1 MDNRVDRR
9 HKKTLAILLRACI
22 AAALLVAVFRR
33 VGLKAAL
40 SQFADL
46 RKEYIIAAI
55 AFYFL
60 MYLVK
65 CVRWRFLLKTQNMH
79 LTFWRSLSVYIF
91 SSLFGAFT
99 PGRVGEAIRII
110 GPARDRGLYAE
121 SAACSAVDKG
131 FDIALLV
138 VLLGSASS
146 CSLLSTYESTM
157 LLALGVSGIFV
168 LAIGLVVVRHLATR
182 NVSIPAAL
190 LRFAPQSWNAT
201 IHGQPSRFFR
211 AVVDCVSRGWFL
223 GVVTT
228 GAFWILHVA
237 CHFLILKALG
247 GSMNMGYL
255 VLCLVLSSIV
265 EFVPVTVCGLG
276 TREYL
281 LIYLF
286 GRVALPEELAV
297 AFGLMNLVFTYLV
310 TGLFMFAIWCLGGRR
325 RDEVHKEMCAVAE
338 D

>member
-1 MDNRVDRR
+1 MDRNR
-9 HKKTLAILLRACI
+9 KKMLTILLRACI

-40 SQFADL
+40 GEFADV

-55 AFYFL
+55 VIYFL

-65 CVRWRFLLKTQNMH
+65 CVRWRFLLGVQNMH
-79 LTFWRSLSVYIF
+79 LTLWRSLSVYIF

-110 GPARDRGLYAE
+110 DPAKAEGLYAE
-121 SAACSAVDKG
+121 SAACAAVDKG

-138 VLLGSASS
+138 VLLGAASA
-146 CSLLSTYESTM
+146 CSLLSTYESMM
-157 LLALGVSGIFV
+157 LLAFGVSGIFL
-168 LAIGLVVVRHLATR
+168 LAIGLIIVRHLATR
-182 NVSIPAAL
+182 DVAIPAAL
-190 LRFAPQSWNAT
+190 LRFAPQSW
-201 IHGQPSRFFR
+201 IESVRGQPRRFFR
-211 AVVDCVSRGWFL
+211 AVVDCVKRGWSL
-223 GVVTT
+223 GILAT
-228 GAFWILHVA
+228 GTFWILHVA
-237 CHFLILKALG
+237 CHFLILRALG

-310 TGLFMFAIWCLGGRR
+310 TGLFMFAIWCLGGRS
-325 RDEVHKEMCAVAE
+325 RDEVHKEMCAVGE

>member
-1 MDNRVDRR
+1 MEQKHRKR
-9 HKKTLAILLRACI
+9 LSIIIRACI
-22 AAALLVAVFRR
+22 AIVLMGAVFRR

-40 SQFADL
+40 GELADV
-46 RKEYIIAAI
+46 RKEYILAAI
-55 AFYFL
+55 AIYFL

-65 CVRWRFLLKTQNMH
+65 CIRWRFLLGVQNMH
-79 LTFWRSLSVYIF
+79 LTLWRSLSVYIF

-110 GPARDRGLYAE
+110 GPARADGLYAE
-121 SAACSAVDKG
+121 SAACAAVDKG
-131 FDIALLV
+131 FDIALLA
-138 VLLGSASS
+138 VLLGAASA
-146 CSLLSTYESTM
+146 CSLLSTYESMTLIAFGVAGIF
-157 LLALGVSGIFV
+157 LLALGLI
-168 LAIGLVVVRHLATR
+168 IVRHLATR
-182 NVSIPAAL
+182 NVAIPAAL
-190 LRFAPQSWNAT
+190 LRFAPQSWNEAVR
-201 IHGQPSRFFR
+201 GQPRRFFG
-211 AVVDCVSRGWFL
+211 AVMDCTRRGWSL
-223 GVVTT
+223 GLLAT
-228 GAFWILHVA
+228 GTFWILHVA
-237 CHFLILKALG
+237 CHFLILRALG

-310 TGLFMFAIWCLGGRR
+310 TGLFMFAIWCLGWRS
-325 RDEVHKEMCAVAE
+325 RDEVHKEMCAVGE